1 MTLKLQEEMD
11 IFWLKINPDYYGKI
25 ELIWHNGTE
34 DESVWNLDDSLNV
47 PLSFSMFSGKM
58 I

>member
-1 MTLKLQEEMD
+1 MTLKPQEEMD
-11 IFWLKINPDYYGKI
+11 IFWLKIHPDYYGEM

-34 DESVWNLDDSLNV
+34 DESAGNLDDSLNV

>member
-1 MTLKLQEEMD
+1 MPLKLQEEMD
-11 IFWLKINPDYYGKI
+11 IFWMKINPDYYGEM

-34 DESVWNLDDSLNV
+34 DESAWNLDDSLNV

>member
-11 IFWLKINPDYYGKI
+11 IFWLKINPDYYGEI

>member
-1 MTLKLQEEMD
+1 MPLKLQEEMD
-11 IFWLKINPDYYGKI
+11 IFWLKINPDYCGEM

-34 DESVWNLDDSLNV
+34 DESAWNLDDSLNV